1 MNNYLKSLG
10 KNSNTA
16 FNSKINK
23 KIKNK
28 VLYKYASLIKKNKF
42 KIINQNNKD
51 IILATKKGLKKNLL
65 DRLLLDNY
73 KLDKIIKSIKTIAKL
88 KDPIDVTLSKWK
100 RPNGLVIKRVTIPI
114 GIIGVIYE
122 SRPNVTSDISSLC
135 FKSGNCV
142 ILKGGSEAYFS
153 NKILSNY
160 FRKSLKYYSIDEN
173 YVQFIESKNR
183 KLVDLMLSNMEKYI
197 DIIIPRGGKNLV
209 KKVQKLSSVP
219 MIGHLQ
225 GICHTYIDKD
235 ANLDLAKKIVIN
247 AKLRNTSI
255 CGATET
261 ILIHEKKLKKYVN
274 PVLRQLVDNNCII
287 YADNKVKKI
296 FKGKSKRATKKNWS
310 TEYLSAKV
318 SVKSV
323 KNVDEAIN
331 HINNYGTMHTDAIIT
346 ENKKTAKYFIK
357 NIKSSIAIHNSS
369 TQFADGGE
377 FGFGG
382 EVGISTNKLP
392 PRGPVG
398 LNQLVTYKYEVLGS
412 GQIRK

>member
-16 FNSKINK
+16 FNSKIYK

-65 DRLLLDNY
+65 DRLRLDNY

-88 KDPIDVTLSKWK
+88 KDPIDITLSKWK

>member
-65 DRLLLDNY
+65 DRLRLDNY

-100 RPNGLVIKRVTIPI
+100 RPNGLIIKRVTIPI

-197 DIIIPRGGKNLV
+197 DIYHYFLLLGFH
-209 KKVQKLSSVP
+209 
-219 MIGHLQ
+219 MI
-225 GICHTYIDKD
+225 
-235 ANLDLAKKIVIN
+235 KI
-247 AKLRNTSI
+247 
-255 CGATET
+255 
-261 ILIHEKKLKKYVN
+261 
-274 PVLRQLVDNNCII
+274 
-287 YADNKVKKI
+287 
-296 FKGKSKRATKKNWS
+296 
-310 TEYLSAKV
+310 
-318 SVKSV
+318 
-323 KNVDEAIN
+323 
-331 HINNYGTMHTDAIIT
+331 
-346 ENKKTAKYFIK
+346 
-357 NIKSSIAIHNSS
+357 
-369 TQFADGGE
+369 QF
-377 FGFGG
+377 
-382 EVGISTNKLP
+382 
-392 PRGPVG
+392 
-398 LNQLVTYKYEVLGS
+398 
-412 GQIRK
+412 